1 MDTLNISFIIFFL
14 ILNLLSF
21 FIVILDKKFA
31 EKNLRRIPENYFFVT
46 AILGGWPMGSLTMK
60 TIRHKTVKRSFQ
72 VKYFLSSLLNI
83 LIIGI
88 FIFIISN

>member
-1 MDTLNISFIIFFL
+1 MDTLISIFIFIGLVNIFSY
-14 ILNLLSF
+14 

-31 EKNLRRIPENYFFVT
+31 EKNLRRIPENYFFII

-88 FIFIISN
+88 LIFTISS